1 MKRLRH
7 LGCLLALVLALLY
20 GQQAVLWH
28 DVSHLGK
35 QSPPAQDCE
44 IHSLCAQ
51 LGGALAAQPL
61 ALLLD
66 LAASPA
72 PATIEQRSAAL
83 PQRHAFRSR
92 APPATPA

>member
-7 LGCLLALVLALLY
+7 LGYIFTLVLALLY

-28 DVSHLGK
+28 DVGHMGK
-35 QSPPAQDCE
+35 QAPASQDCE
-44 IHSLCAQ
+44 THSLCTQ
-51 LGGALAAQPL
+51 LGGALAAKPY
-61 ALLLD
+61 ALPLD

-72 PATIEQRSAAL
+72 HATLEQRSAAL
-83 PQRHAFRSR
+83 PPRHAFRSR